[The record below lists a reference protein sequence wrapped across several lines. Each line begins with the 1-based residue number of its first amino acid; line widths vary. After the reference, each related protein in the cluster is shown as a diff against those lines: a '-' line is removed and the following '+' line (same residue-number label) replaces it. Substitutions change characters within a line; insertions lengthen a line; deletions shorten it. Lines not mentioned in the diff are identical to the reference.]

1 MFIELKNFYF
11 SGHLTDYHLN
21 IFTSQ
26 LGKIDI
32 KIYVLD
38 LWFPDQNPLS
48 CLPTSWDKVAIPL
61 TTES

>member
-38 LWFPDQNPLS
+38 L
-48 CLPTSWDKVAIPL
+48 
-61 TTES
+61 